1 MSLMAT
7 QKKKSTP
14 KKAAPAKK
22 AATKKAPAK
31 KAVAKKAAPKK
42 SPAKKAPAKKATTA
56 KKAPVKKAPV
66 KKAQSSSVVGFST
79 STSTSTST
87 SIPEV
92 NVTFNA
98 APIHEAVDK
107 TVDTISIVIN
117 DVIDDF
123 EKAATALES
132 ALPASVKKTSFFK
145 RIFGRKK

>member
-56 KKAPVKKAPV
+56 KKAPV